1 MNGYIKACV
10 SLTVAALLLID
21 AAPVLAAILMA
32 IAVAAGKAG
41 NWGYRSCR
49 SCAKRKGC
57 IERDRK
63 LPCGEY
69 KERREK
75 REKQISRLPDPGD
88 RKAGRCV

>member
-1 MNGYIKACV
+1 MNRWIYV
-10 SLTVAALLLID
+10 SLAALALGLLLID
-21 AAPVLAAILMA
+21 MAPAVSTFMMA
-32 IAVAAGKAG
+32 GAVAAGKAG
-41 NWGYRSCR
+41 HWGYRSCR